1 MLIYE
6 RILNLCN
13 KLLHKFWGVAVMFC
27 LLIERKGKSVNS
39 FDTALQ
45 LAVSDMA
52 NRIFKDLYLLD
63 FLSNIPSREIK
74 IEKSLQYTFK
84 SSS

>member
-1 MLIYE
+1 M
-6 RILNLCN
+6 
-13 KLLHKFWGVAVMFC
+13 LHKIWGVAVIFC

-52 NRIFKDLYLLD
+52 NHIFNDLYLLD
-63 FLSNIPSREIK
+63 FLTNIPSREIK

-84 SSS
+84 SSSVPT